1 MKYIKNNGRYALAFT
16 FMKDGRETKVAF
28 DKRRV
33 YLDTG
38 NIATSGI
45 TEVEDE
51 ILNELKK
58 QKRFYALLETKEFE
72 EVDGYG
78 ISDTN
83 NTYELLRAKDAEI
96 KKLKAELKSK
106 KEVKADTAK
115 KDEEVNSRKAELEAL
130 KAKKDTKDETEDF

>member
-106 KEVKADTAK
+106 QGVKADTAK

>member
-16 FMKDGRETKVAF
+16 LMKDGREIKVAF
-28 DKRRV
+28 DRRRI

-45 TEVEDE
+45 TEVEDDV
-51 ILNELKK
+51 LDELKK

-78 ISDTN
+78 MADTN
-83 NTYELLRAKDAEI
+83 NAYELMKAKDVEI
-96 KKLKAELKSK
+96 KKLKAELKNK
-106 KEVKADTAK
+106 KEVEVDISE
-115 KDEEVNSRKAELEAL
+115 KDVEIKTLKAELEAL
-130 KAKKDTKDETEDF
+130 KAKKSKKDETEDF

>member
-16 FMKDGRETKVAF
+16 FMKDGREVKVAF
-28 DKRRV
+28 DRRRV

-45 TEVEDE
+45 TEVEDDV
-51 ILNELKK
+51 LDELKK

-78 ISDTN
+78 MADTN
-83 NTYELLRAKDAEI
+83 NAYELVKAKDAEI
-96 KKLKAELKSK
+96 KKLKAELKN
-106 KEVKADTAK
+106 K
-115 KDEEVNSRKAELEAL
+115 KDVKVDTSEKDAEIKSLKAQLEAL
-130 KAKKDTKDETEDF
+130 KVEKNKQDVTEDF

>member
-78 ISDTN
+78 MSDTN